1 MSIALFEV
9 PYIVSIRLNC
19 WRIGRK
25 WKHSR
30 IVGEAWELLAP
41 VSNNARHLTPFTS
54 NVTMGYTNHF
64 LSTLVAVISWS
75 RDVGLSHIDV
85 WCLRLQIWQ
94 PEQHLL
100 SAARCRLPEKL
111 KHSCFRPSCY
121 NCNKIFTIHS
131 SLFSCVVISFATKFF
146 SRSQNLTPGFPALAI
161 RFISFQ
167 LFKAFINCGKFHSFQ
182 SISPLTRSAFTP
194 LSLSNTLLAFP
205 VTSSNL
211 PSVSKHCTFYTSFE
225 DKLRLCS
232 CYDRQLRDVLDLR
245 IHDLTSF
252 LMFAEEDILCPLM
265 ALCCERQSVYL
276 RSNLWIYQLF

>member
-131 SLFSCVVISFATKFF
+131 SLFSCVVISFATKCFF
-146 SRSQNLTPGFPALAI
+146 AI
-161 RFISFQ
+161 AEFNTWLPCTRNKIYF
-167 LFKAFINCGKFHSFQ
+167 LPTFQ
-182 SISPLTRSAFTP
+182 SFYQLWKV
-194 LSLSNTLLAFP
+194 P
-205 VTSSNL
+205 VL
-211 PSVSKHCTFYTSFE
+211 
-225 DKLRLCS
+225 
-232 CYDRQLRDVLDLR
+232 
-245 IHDLTSF
+245 
-252 LMFAEEDILCPLM
+252 
-265 ALCCERQSVYL
+265 SVYF
-276 RSNLWIYQLF
+276 SSYKICFYAP